1 MWYRIPPLLRIIAVV
16 AITVTIL
23 GFGISGF
30 VNFVSSNPAPRS
42 ILRIFFYLILVL
54 GLAGVVCGVIS
65 FFSLGVESYWYNRYR
80 NRIRYSFDF
89 TYEKVVCQTADYL
102 ILLGGALLFLWLL

>member
-1 MWYRIPPLLRIIAVV
+1 MWYRIPPLLRIIAVA

-23 GFGISGF
+23 GFGIFGF
-30 VNFVSSNPAPRS
+30 VNFVTSNPAPRS

-65 FFSLGVESYWYNRYR
+65 FFSLGVESYRYNRY
-80 NRIRYSFDF
+80 RIRYSFDF